1 MQRYKI
7 IENCNGLFDTSNT
20 IAYVDSLYYA
30 VLLVK
35 SLNQSCDNPCYDYD
49 FRKLDYKVDKSL
61 DRIND
66 KVINA
71 SRFSDVPDC
80 LI

>member
-7 IENCNGLFDTSNT
+7 IENYNGLIDICNT

-49 FRKLDYKVDKSL
+49 FRKLDYRVDKSL
-61 DRIND
+61 DCING
-66 KVINA
+66 KVIKA
-71 SRFSDVPDC
+71 RRFADVPDV